1 MTVAKPNN
9 TLRNSIPP
17 WTLTLQGNGMV
28 GGLTKAHWR
37 IFCVFS
43 DTHTHTHAPPPQ
55 SLTSPLPPPPP
66 PPPLA
71 PFLVM
76 KFELYLLRNN
86 IHTVFPR
93 GSLLAAPPLT
103 DSPAA
108 ITEVWSEFLPRLR
121 ASEEPVRDR
130 GDNCLFPGQG
140 GGSENRGARGKQQ
153 RE

>member
-1 MTVAKPNN
+1 
-9 TLRNSIPP
+9 
-17 WTLTLQGNGMV
+17 
-28 GGLTKAHWR
+28 
-37 IFCVFS
+37 
-43 DTHTHTHAPPPQ
+43 
-55 SLTSPLPPPPP
+55 
-66 PPPLA
+66 
-71 PFLVM
+71 M

-140 GGSENRGARGKQQ
+140 GGSENRGARGSNSENKRFHLSWTFYPTKDLWSRGARGDSGEKLLDVVQDVAGWGVLL
-153 RE
+153 RLTRCGDSGRPAGLPAPKPAIVSGWDDEEV